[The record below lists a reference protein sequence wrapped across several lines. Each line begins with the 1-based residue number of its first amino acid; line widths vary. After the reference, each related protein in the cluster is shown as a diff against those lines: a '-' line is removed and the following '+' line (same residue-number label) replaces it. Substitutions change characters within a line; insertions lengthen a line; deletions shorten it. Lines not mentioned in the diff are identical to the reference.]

1 MLKIFI
7 AFVIFA
13 AIALTVVFK
22 MGDNIDM
29 QGEAAGHDIT
39 QSHDS
44 DKTAPAAPAA
54 PAAEGTG
61 TAAAE
66 PAAPEKK

>member
-44 DKTAPAAPAA
+44 DKTKSEA
-54 PAAEGTG
+54 PAAEGAS
-61 TAAAE
+61 TAPAE

>member
-13 AIALTVVFK
+13 VIALTVVFK

-44 DKTAPAAPAA
+44 DKTKSEA
-54 PAAEGTG
+54 PAAEGAS
-61 TAAAE
+61 TAPAE

>member
-39 QSHDS
+39 KSHDS
-44 DKTAPAAPAA
+44 DKTKSEA
-54 PAAEGTG
+54 PAAEGAS
-61 TAAAE
+61 TAPAE

>member
-54 PAAEGTG
+54 EGTG